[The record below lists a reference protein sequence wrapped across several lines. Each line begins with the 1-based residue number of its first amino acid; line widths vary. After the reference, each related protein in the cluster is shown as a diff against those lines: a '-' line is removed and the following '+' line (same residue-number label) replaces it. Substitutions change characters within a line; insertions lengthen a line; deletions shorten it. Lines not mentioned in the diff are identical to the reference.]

1 MIVAPTDI
9 WHDKREDIVCF
20 SLLSVT
26 FCQTISLSMLYECL
40 PVTEMHINI
49 HKRFEDVHNKAQNW
63 NGQENPDLR
72 KTASNFFLHFVV
84 EKNWMRGVKN
94 TCGGAWEPILFFF
107 WPCCS
112 CVIKISVKFWF
123 SVIACTVCC
132 LISFY
137 NFTLDRIVPLLNFVS
152 LKRSIMSIRNMITS
166 TMIFVWGNHG
176 SQLKLPVKA
185 ICASAMSYKGFTY

>member
-20 SLLSVT
+20 SHLSVKPFL

-40 PVTEMHINI
+40 PFTEMHINI

-72 KTASNFFLHFVV
+72 ETASIFFLHFVV
-84 EKNWMRGVKN
+84 EKNWMWGVKN

-107 WPCCS
+107 WPYIIAMYWYTERKFTEFIIIHMLS
-112 CVIKISVKFWF
+112 CKSKRKQIKQFDSHYW
-123 SVIACTVCC
+123 
-132 LISFY
+132 
-137 NFTLDRIVPLLNFVS
+137 N
-152 LKRSIMSIRNMITS
+152 
-166 TMIFVWGNHG
+166 
-176 SQLKLPVKA
+176 
-185 ICASAMSYKGFTY
+185 

>member
-9 WHDKREDIVCF
+9 WHDKREDNVCF

-63 NGQENPDLR
+63 NGQERTR
-72 KTASNFFLHFVV
+72 KSGFTWNCFKFFLHFVV

-107 WPCCS
+107 FWPYLHS
-112 CVIKISVKFWF
+112 SLSSLGGIPHASSVYTGWWM
-123 SVIACTVCC
+123 
-132 LISFY
+132 
-137 NFTLDRIVPLLNFVS
+137 P
-152 LKRSIMSIRNMITS
+152 
-166 TMIFVWGNHG
+166 NHNQVYHTENTCKY
-176 SQLKLPVKA
+176 QLCRGDK
-185 ICASAMSYKGFTY
+185 